1 MEKKMNAEQNWLDRA
16 KSLQLHGLISHWDE
30 LDNKKWAQKIIQ
42 WEEAERT
49 QRSLTRR
56 LSDAHLGSFKD
67 MVDFDWD
74 WPKKCDQSL
83 VEELMGL
90 DFIKEKANVI
100 LCGPNGA
107 GKTMIVKNIAY
118 QAIMNGRSALFTS
131 AGSMLNNL
139 ASQDGDY
146 ALRRRLRN
154 YSKPDLLVVDEV
166 GYLSYSTRHADLLF
180 EIVNRRY
187 DEKSII
193 VTINKPFGE
202 WNEIFPSASCVVS
215 LIDRLVHNSEIL
227 NIEAD
232 SYRLKES
239 QEKSKKRQAQRKKRA
254 KKSK

>member
-1 MEKKMNAEQNWLDRA
+1 MITEQTWIDRA

-30 LDNKKWAQKIIQ
+30 LDNKKWAQKLIQ
-42 WEEAERT
+42 WEEGERT
-49 QRSLTRR
+49 QRSLARR

-83 VEELMGL
+83 VEELMRL
-90 DFIKEKANVI
+90 DFIKDKANII
-100 LCGPNGA
+100 LCGPNGV

-118 QAIMNGRSALFTS
+118 KAIMDGRSALFTS

-146 ALRRRLRN
+146 ALRRRLRYYN
-154 YSKPDLLVVDEV
+154 KPDLLVVDEV

-187 DEKSII
+187 DEKSIV
-193 VTINKPFGE
+193 VTTNKPFGE
-202 WNEIFPSASCVVS
+202 WNAIFPSASCVVS

-239 QEKSKKRQAQRKKRA
+239 QEKSKKRRAQRKKRT
-254 KKSK
+254 KKTK